1 MTLRFTTYLV
11 QSWVRLYTIGLP
23 AEVKMMRR
31 GEIYSDLWEQRQ
43 DAGQSHQGQR
53 GVMWH
58 MLGRMVF
65 GMLNDL
71 FWRSER
77 SLGKERGDYMKLATH
92 LIRPRTYINLAVV
105 LVSMFVLFPIGVGA
119 FVAAV
124 VASVGPPVMLSAVFS
139 YKLMGMNFGPWTID
153 TLPEAIVISLIGL
166 VLVLLEIFLANAI
179 VSMLRRFVSV
189 RIGNIRFGQTT

>member
-11 QSWVRLYTIGLP
+11 QIWVRLYTIGLP
-23 AEVKMMRR
+23 AEVKMIRR

-43 DAGQSHQGQR
+43 DAGQPHQGQR

-77 SLGKERGDYMKLATH
+77 SLGKERGDYMNLATH

-105 LVSMFVLFPIGVGA
+105 LVSMFVLFPI
-119 FVAAV
+119 
-124 VASVGPPVMLSAVFS
+124 
-139 YKLMGMNFGPWTID
+139 
-153 TLPEAIVISLIGL
+153 
-166 VLVLLEIFLANAI
+166 VLAH
-179 VSMLRRFVSV
+179 SLRRW
-189 RIGNIRFGQTT
+189 